1 MAPEFCLRQHRNG
14 LVSTSSGFTLC
25 QSTSLMKVSGA
36 GVAAAWREFV
46 KEGRGDQAK
55 LVIVH
60 DELELALG

>member
-1 MAPEFCLRQHRNG
+1 
-14 LVSTSSGFTLC
+14 
-25 QSTSLMKVSGA
+25 MKVSGA